1 MNIDIACDMIKKS
14 KSIAIF
20 CHTNPDGDTLGSA
33 AALLLALKTMG
44 MKCSACCDGKTPEK
58 YVKIPGIDAFTTL
71 PEGEFDLLI
80 ALDCAELSRLGE
92 NERYFV
98 RHSNTINIDHHHTN
112 SKFAKL
118 NIVDNTS
125 STAEIV
131 LSLIEKLKLS
141 VSKDIAT
148 GLFVGITTD
157 TGSFQHGNT
166 DHRTFLAAAR
176 LAEAGIDIADIGFT
190 YFKNMSLERTKILGK
205 VLSRVRMYLDNRVA
219 VLYILKSDFDEFN
232 VNKLSTEGFIDY
244 AIGITGTE
252 VGVSIC
258 QQDQNVY
265 KVSFRGKEN
274 VDVSKIA
281 RDFGGGG
288 HKPAAGCIVSGLFE
302 DVIEKIVRQ
311 ISFYL

>member
-1 MNIDIACDMIKKS
+1 MSISIACEMIKKS

-33 AALLLALKTMG
+33 AALFLAIKATG
-44 MKCSACCDGKTPEK
+44 KGCGIFCDSKTPEK
-58 YVKIPGIDAFTTL
+58 YLEIPGIDAL
-71 PEGEFDLLI
+71 MMSPKDDFDLLI
-80 ALDCAELSRLGE
+80 AIDCAENSRLGD

-98 RHSNTINIDHHHTN
+98 RHSNTINIDHHYTN
-112 SKFAKL
+112 NKFAKV
-118 NIVDNTS
+118 NILDNTS

-131 LSLIEKLKLS
+131 LNLLLELNVKIT
-141 VSKDIAT
+141 KDIAT

-166 DHRTFLAAAR
+166 DNRTFIAAAK
-176 LAEAGIDIADIGFT
+176 LAEIGIDIAGIGFT
-190 YFKNMSLERTKILGK
+190 YFKNMSFVRTKLLGK
-205 VLSRVRMYLDNRVA
+205 VLSRVRMYHDNKIA
-219 VLYILKSDFDEFN
+219 LIYTLKSDFEELN
-232 VNKLSTEGFIDY
+232 VNNASTEGFIDY

-258 QQDQNVY
+258 QQEQNVY
-265 KVSFRGKEN
+265 KVSFRGKDSI
-274 VDVSKIA
+274 DVSKIA
-281 RDFGGGG
+281 NDFGGGG

-302 DVIEKIVRQ
+302 DVIDKIVRQ